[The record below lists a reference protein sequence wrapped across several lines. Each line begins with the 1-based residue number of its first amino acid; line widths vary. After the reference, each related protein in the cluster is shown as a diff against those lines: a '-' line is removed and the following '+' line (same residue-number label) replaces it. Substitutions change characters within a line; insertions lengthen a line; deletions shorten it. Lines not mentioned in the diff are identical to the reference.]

1 MRTIGK
7 REVEDMA
14 VGAAVLASGG
24 GGDPYI
30 GKLMALQAIDEYGPF
45 QMISLDE
52 LPDDA
57 FVCASHMLGAPTV
70 LVEKVPNGM
79 EGVGAVDALEKRLG
93 RKFDAIMPL
102 EAGGLN
108 SLLPFQVAAAKGVPI
123 VDCDGMGRAFPEL
136 RHVTWTLF
144 DIPACPAVVC
154 DEKGDVVTV
163 EAVDNAWAERL
174 SRNAAITTGG
184 SVFMADYAMTG
195 AQAKKASIPGTS
207 TYCEQIGRA
216 IREAHEQNVD
226 PLPVILDLLGAFE
239 LFRGK
244 LDDVARRT
252 EGGFVRGY
260 AHFAGIDDYA
270 GRECELRFQ
279 NEHLLAK
286 SGDEVLCSAPDL
298 IAVLDIETALPITTE
313 GMKYGARGV
322 VIGIPVHEHWRSER
336 GLEIA
341 GPRYFGYDIDFVP
354 VEERVAESA
363 NEQSVFWMSQRG
375 SGALKVPG
383 FDVSRSGLA
392 AVFGN
397 GKPIGSNA
405 LRKLASA

>member
-1 MRTIGK
+1 MTSVFSAEGK
-7 REVEDMA
+7 NIPCTVIEAGPCVVTQVKTPEKD
-14 VGAAVLASGG
+14 GYAAVQLAYDEVSEKNTSN
-24 GGDPYI
+24 P
-30 GKLMALQAIDEYGPF
+30 LMGHFKKANTTPKRK
-45 QMISLDE
+45 
-52 LPDDA
+52 
-57 FVCASHMLGAPTV
+57 
-70 LVEKVPNGM
+70 LVEFTSF
-79 EGVGAVDALEKRLG
+79 EK
-93 RKFDAIMPL
+93 
-102 EAGGLN
+102 ELN
-108 SLLPFQVAAAKGVPI
+108 L
-123 VDCDGMGRAFPEL
+123 
-136 RHVTWTLF
+136 
-144 DIPACPAVVC
+144 
-154 DEKGDVVTV
+154 GDVVTV

-354 VEERVAESA
+354 VEERVVESA
-363 NEQSVFWMSQRG
+363 NEQ
-375 SGALKVPG
+375 
-383 FDVSRSGLA
+383 
-392 AVFGN
+392 
-397 GKPIGSNA
+397 
-405 LRKLASA
+405 

>member
-7 REVEDMA
+7 QEVEDMA

-30 GKLMALQAIDEYGPF
+30 GKLMALQAIEEYGPF
-45 QMISLDE
+45 NMMSLDE

-57 FVCASHMLGAPTV
+57 WVCASHMLGAPTV
-70 LVEKVPNGM
+70 LVEKVPNGE
-79 EGVGAVDALEKRLG
+79 EGVGAVNALEEFYGK
-93 RKFDAIMPL
+93 KFDAIMPL

-154 DEKGDVVTV
+154 DEKGDIVTLQ
-163 EAVDNAWAERL
+163 AVNNEWAERL
-174 SRNAAITTGG
+174 ARNAAITTGG

-195 AQAKKASIPGTS
+195 AQAKAASIPGTS
-207 TYCEQIGRA
+207 TYCEVVGRT
-216 IREAHEQNVD
+216 IREAHEKNAD
-226 PLPVILDLLGAFE
+226 PLPPVLDLLGGFE

-260 AHFAGIDDYA
+260 AHFTGLDAYHGQ
-270 GRECELRFQ
+270 ECELRFQ
-279 NEHLLAK
+279 NEHLIAK
-286 SGDEVLCSAPDL
+286 SGEKVLCTAPDL

-322 VIGIPVHEHWRSER
+322 VVGIPVHEHWRMPK

-341 GPRYFGYDIDFVP
+341 GPRYFGYDCDFMP
-354 VEERVAESA
+354 VEKRAEI
-363 NEQSVFWMSQRG
+363 R
-375 SGALKVPG
+375 
-383 FDVSRSGLA
+383 
-392 AVFGN
+392 
-397 GKPIGSNA
+397 
-405 LRKLASA
+405 

>member
-1 MRTIGK
+1 MLQWGRVLVCVLWRKAYLATPFQGKGNIVRTIGK

-207 TYCEQIGRA
+207 TYCEQIGHA

-354 VEERVAESA
+354 VEERVVERA
-363 NEQSVFWMSQRG
+363 NEQ
-375 SGALKVPG
+375 
-383 FDVSRSGLA
+383 
-392 AVFGN
+392 
-397 GKPIGSNA
+397 
-405 LRKLASA
+405 

>member
-1 MRTIGK
+1 M
-7 REVEDMA
+7 
-14 VGAAVLASGG
+14 
-24 GGDPYI
+24 
-30 GKLMALQAIDEYGPF
+30 
-45 QMISLDE
+45 
-52 LPDDA
+52 
-57 FVCASHMLGAPTV
+57 
-70 LVEKVPNGM
+70 
-79 EGVGAVDALEKRLG
+79 
-93 RKFDAIMPL
+93 
-102 EAGGLN
+102 
-108 SLLPFQVAAAKGVPI
+108 PI

-260 AHFAGIDDYA
+260 AHFAGIDDY
-270 GRECELRFQ
+270 
-279 NEHLLAK
+279 
-286 SGDEVLCSAPDL
+286 
-298 IAVLDIETALPITTE
+298 
-313 GMKYGARGV
+313 GARGV

-354 VEERVAESA
+354 VEERVVESA
-363 NEQSVFWMSQRG
+363 NEQ
-375 SGALKVPG
+375 
-383 FDVSRSGLA
+383 
-392 AVFGN
+392 
-397 GKPIGSNA
+397 
-405 LRKLASA
+405 

>member
-270 GRECELRFQ
+270 SRECELRFQ

-363 NEQSVFWMSQRG
+363 NEQ
-375 SGALKVPG
+375 
-383 FDVSRSGLA
+383 
-392 AVFGN
+392 
-397 GKPIGSNA
+397 
-405 LRKLASA
+405 

>member
-1 MRTIGK
+1 MRKIGK

-14 VGAAVLASGG
+14 IGAAVLASGG

-30 GKLMALQAIDEYGPF
+30 GKLMALQAIEEYGPF
-45 QMISLDE
+45 DMITLDE
-52 LPDDA
+52 LDDDA

-70 LVEKVPNGM
+70 LVEKVPNGQ
-79 EGVGAVDALEKRLG
+79 EGVGAVDALEKFYG

-123 VDCDGMGRAFPEL
+123 VDADGMGRAFPEL

-144 DIPACPAVVC
+144 DVPACPATIC
-154 DEKGDVVTV
+154 DEKGDVVTL
-163 EAVDNAWAERL
+163 EAVSNEWAERL
-174 SRNAAITTGG
+174 ARNVAVTTGG

-195 AQAKKASIPGTS
+195 AQAKATSIPGTS
-207 TYCEQIGRA
+207 TYCEVIGRA
-216 IREAHEQNVD
+216 IREANENNTD
-226 PLPVILDLLGAFE
+226 PIPVILELLGGFE

-260 AHFAGIDDYA
+260 AHFEGIDAYQ
-270 GRECELRFQ
+270 GQECELNFQ

-286 SGDEVLCSAPDL
+286 SGDKVLCSTPDL

-322 VIGIPVHEHWRSER
+322 VIGIPVHEHWRTER

-341 GPRYFGYDIDFVP
+341 GPRYFGYDFDFEKIEDR
-354 VEERVAESA
+354 VEV
-363 NEQSVFWMSQRG
+363 NN
-375 SGALKVPG
+375 
-383 FDVSRSGLA
+383 D
-392 AVFGN
+392 
-397 GKPIGSNA
+397 
-405 LRKLASA
+405 

>member
-1 MRTIGK
+1 MYIVAKCLPGTPLQGKGNIVRTIGK

-336 GLEIA
+336 GLEVA

-354 VEERVAESA
+354 VEERVVESA
-363 NEQSVFWMSQRG
+363 NEQ
-375 SGALKVPG
+375 
-383 FDVSRSGLA
+383 
-392 AVFGN
+392 
-397 GKPIGSNA
+397 
-405 LRKLASA
+405 